1 MGTEMKDRYLEV
13 LALLNMRDVAK
24 ETGRGYRTLQSY
36 RLGERRITEAAVR
49 EMVKY
54 LKERSDTL
62 SAAADALAS
71 ALEKEDSDE

>member
-62 SAAADALAS
+62 TAAADALAS
-71 ALEKEDSDE
+71 ALEQEGLDE